1 MKKIVS
7 IGGIVLIV
15 FAGLLI
21 GKDLAAKA
29 VVESVVRFMTG
40 LKLNMRHLDVALLRT
55 SLDIR
60 DLRLFNPN
68 SYQDRQML
76 YMPEIYVDYELQ
88 PFFQGKV
95 HLEEVR
101 VHLKEFMV
109 VKNEKGE
116 LNLNFLKAVQSQKKE
131 AADKGGREQ
140 KGTKGEKT
148 PQIRI
153 DSLKLRIEKVV
164 FKDYSK
170 GGRPSVR
177 EFNLN
182 LNESYSNI
190 TNPYGVVSLIVV
202 KALMNTGLA
211 RLTNF
216 DLGPLQN
223 SVSDTLASSRQIA
236 QEAVAK
242 AQKTLDETAGQAE
255 ELINKAAS
263 DGLRE
268 TTVVLAD
275 RTKGLTQNFQNLSQT
290 ASSLTDKLKLS
301 LGKKE

>member
-40 LKLNMRHLDVALLRT
+40 LELNMRHLDVALLRT
-55 SLDIR
+55 SLGIQ

-95 HLEEVR
+95 HLDEVR
-101 VHLKEFMV
+101 VHLKEIMV

-116 LNLNFLKAVQSQKKE
+116 LNLNSLKAVQSQKKE
-131 AADKGGREQ
+131 AAAKGGREQ
-140 KGTKGEKT
+140 KGAKKEKA

-153 DSLKLRIEKVV
+153 DSLRLRIEKVI

-182 LNESYSNI
+182 LNESYSNV

-202 KALMNTGLA
+202 KVLMNTGLA
-211 RLTNF
+211 NLTNF
-216 DLGPLQN
+216 DLGPLEN
-223 SVSDTLASSRQIA
+223 SVSDALASSRQIA
-236 QEAVAK
+236 EGAVTRAR
-242 AQKTLDETAGQAE
+242 KTLDETAGQAE
-255 ELINKAAS
+255 ELLDKTPES
-263 DGLRE
+263 LRKS
-268 TTVVLAD
+268 TAVLTNQ
-275 RTKGLTQNFQNLSQT
+275 TKEFTQNLSQT
-290 ASSLTDKLKLS
+290 ASGLTDKLKLS